1 MKATNYFKDVKFTI
15 IVTEGTHVS
24 REKFMTLD
32 RIFNS
37 GKEEGDDFEFIY
49 SLNDRFE
56 DVIKMKVGD
65 SMAFKSDRNEN
76 WTSLIVRTQ

>member
-1 MKATNYFKDVKFTI
+1 MKADNQFKSIEYKIFVA
-15 IVTEGTHVS
+15 EGTHTS
-24 REKFMTLD
+24 TEKMNAN

-37 GKEEGDDFEFIY
+37 GRQEGDDFEFIY

-76 WTSLIVRTQ
+76 WTSVIVRTK

>member
-1 MKATNYFKDVKFTI
+1 MKADNQFKNIKYTI
-15 IVTEGTHVS
+15 FVSEGTHTS
-24 REKFMTLD
+24 TSKMSAN

-37 GKEEGDDFEFIY
+37 GRQEGDDFEFIY

-76 WTSLIVRTQ
+76 WTSVIVRTK